1 MKLKF
6 FAIGLSI
13 LLLNSCYVN
22 SLRCVEHGLVNESVR
37 ISEQDTCYRQS
48 GKNYVK
54 GQRVQSRNVR
64 DTAYASMRE
73 VIVGPGKWYERV
85 IPGSEGEVV
94 YREVVE
100 NDYTVRYTEGSNWQ
114 VLSQEPTVKRKLR
127 FPVSEFDTT
136 ECCHLSWRALYA
148 FPAALVCGVV
158 ELPFNLV
165 SVLKSTAFG
174 G

>member
-6 FAIGLSI
+6 FAIGISI
-13 LLLNSCYVN
+13 FLLNSCYVN

-73 VIVGPGKWYERV
+73 VIVGPGK
-85 IPGSEGEVV
+85 
-94 YREVVE
+94 
-100 NDYTVRYTEGSNWQ
+100 
-114 VLSQEPTVKRKLR
+114 
-127 FPVSEFDTT
+127 
-136 ECCHLSWRALYA
+136 
-148 FPAALVCGVV
+148 
-158 ELPFNLV
+158 
-165 SVLKSTAFG
+165 
-174 G
+174 